1 MIFYDC
7 STAPNPRRARMFL
20 AEKGLTPE
28 THDISIAK
36 GEQLGDAFR
45 AVNPR
50 ATLPVLITDAGTT
63 LTENLAI
70 AMYLEDTHPEPPLI
84 GTTPDERANILQW
97 NAICES
103 QGAMAVAEV
112 LRNSNPHMKDR
123 AIPGPANFEQIP
135 QLAERGRARVT
146 LFKQMLDQHLDTS
159 AYLAGDAF
167 TFADIS
173 AFVFSDFARVIK
185 MGVTDE
191 TPNLLRWYE
200 AIKARPSAQ
209 I

>member
-7 STAPNPRRARMFL
+7 STAPSPRRARMFL
-20 AEKGLTPE
+20 AEKRLTPE

-36 GEQLGDAFR
+36 GEQLGEAFR

-84 GTTPDERANILQW
+84 GTTPDERAEILQW

-103 QGAMAVAEV
+103 QGQRPWPRCCAT
-112 LRNSNPHMKDR
+112 R
-123 AIPGPANFEQIP
+123 
-135 QLAERGRARVT
+135 
-146 LFKQMLDQHLDTS
+146 
-159 AYLAGDAF
+159 
-167 TFADIS
+167 
-173 AFVFSDFARVIK
+173 
-185 MGVTDE
+185 
-191 TPNLLRWYE
+191 TP
-200 AIKARPSAQ
+200 I
-209 I
+209 